1 MRTAVFGILVASR
14 IAVADP
20 KLTPEQC
27 KVEATA
33 LGTFLADTPHD
44 KAPFVSQ
51 PSVDLAVRKDLTTPV
66 PIAPVINATR
76 AETSF
81 QGQLANTRADLAR
94 LVKASPKKQKHV
106 VVVLDELVAW
116 SRVVEIVDVVR
127 AAGLAP
133 AFVFAVELTVTP
145 PPRSTYDEDVAA
157 SRVYPPKPGQRSE
170 SRVRDELLEPCPA
183 LGKVLASAGG
193 EGVDRAKVVVEG
205 AAKALIACACAPDLP
220 SVRSLLW
227 NLVVVRRTARAIL
240 FDNGAT
246 EKLALPATTTWG
258 VASKQLVPGTT
269 YTFTVAP

>member
-1 MRTAVFGILVASR
+1 MRHVALGILIASR
-14 IAVADP
+14 VAVAEP

-27 KVEATA
+27 KTAATA

-51 PSVDLAVRKDLTTPV
+51 RSVDLAVRKDLTTPV

-94 LVKASPKKQKHV
+94 LVKASKKQKHV

-133 AFVFAVELTVTP
+133 AFVFAVELTVPP
-145 PPRSTYDEDVAA
+145 PPRSAYDDGVAA
-157 SRVYPPKPGQRSE
+157 SKTPGRKSE
-170 SRVRDELLEPCPA
+170 RAVRDELLAPCPSLDKLLTSA
-183 LGKVLASAGG
+183 AGSEDRSDREKVI
-193 EGVDRAKVVVEG
+193 VEG
-205 AAKALIACACAPDLP
+205 AAKALIACACASDLP

-227 NLVVVRRTARAIL
+227 NLVVVRRTARAIV
-240 FDNGAT
+240 FDKPAT
-246 EKLALPATTTWG
+246 EKLALPATTPWG
-258 VASKQLVPGTT
+258 AASKQLVPGTS